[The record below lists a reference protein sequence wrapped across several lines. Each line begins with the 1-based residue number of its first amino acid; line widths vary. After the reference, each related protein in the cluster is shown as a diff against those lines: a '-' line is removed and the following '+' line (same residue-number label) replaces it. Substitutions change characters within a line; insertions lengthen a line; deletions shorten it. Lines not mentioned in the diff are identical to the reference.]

1 MKASDYTPK
10 GKRMKRSERSDFV
23 PYRSTETM
31 SYSLRPEQI
40 EFVRESGG
48 SKFIRLI
55 LDAAMGLETKDNQRS
70 QKLIDEAMGAETKD
84 SQKAKK
90 LIDEVMK

>member
-1 MKASDYTPK
+1 MKASDYTPRGAK
-10 GKRMKRSERSDFV
+10 VKRSDHPDFV

-55 LDAAMGLETKDNQRS
+55 LDAAMGLETKDSQKSQDGQKS
-70 QKLIDEAMGAETKD
+70 QKLIDA
-84 SQKAKK
+84 
-90 LIDEVMK
+90 VMR

>member
-1 MKASDYTPK
+1 MRAEVYTPRGAK
-10 GKRMKRSERSDFV
+10 TKRSDRPDWA
-23 PYRSTETM
+23 PYRSTTPM

-48 SKFIRLI
+48 SKFIR
-55 LDAAMGLETKDNQRS
+55 S
-70 QKLIDEAMGAETKD
+70 LIDEEMREKTKD
-84 SQKAKK
+84 SQKSQK

>member
-1 MKASDYTPK
+1 MRAEVYTPRGAK
-10 GKRMKRSERSDFV
+10 TKRSDRPYWS
-23 PYRSTETM
+23 PYRSTTPM

-55 LDAAMGLETKDNQRS
+55 LDAAMGLK
-70 QKLIDEAMGAETKD
+70 TKD
-84 SQKAKK
+84 SQKSQDGQKSQK
-90 LIDEVMK
+90 LINEVMK